1 MLALS
6 VAPSSI
12 ETKHGEKLQE
22 LKMRQHVTPAFA
34 ACVLAVSGQAIAQ
47 EAVGQLDLVSMTRA
61 IEAATGRIDG
71 GVLEAELENEDGL
84 LVYEIDLV
92 SGSDVY
98 EVAVDARTGDI
109 VSQTEQRITGFVSGL
124 FQEDEMRAAEAARP
138 TLQQALSDIE
148 QQTGARI
155 EALSLD
161 EEDGR
166 WLYEIEIRD
175 DMGEREVMIDALT
188 GEVVATEE

>member
-1 MLALS
+1 
-6 VAPSSI
+6 
-12 ETKHGEKLQE
+12 
-22 LKMRQHVTPAFA
+22 MRQHLTPAFT
-34 ACVLAVSGQAIAQ
+34 ACVLAMSGQAFAQ
-47 EAVGQLDLVSMTRA
+47 EAGGQQDLVSMTRA

-98 EVAVDARTGDI
+98 EVTVDARTGDV

-124 FQEDEMRAAEAARP
+124 FQEDELRAAEAARP

-155 EALSLD
+155 EELSLD
-161 EEDGR
+161 DEDGR
-166 WLYEIEIRD
+166 WLYEIELRD
-175 DMGEREVMIDALT
+175 NMGEREVMIDALT
-188 GEVVATEE
+188 GEVVATED